1 MQNNLDE
8 LWSLLNFLM
17 GEIFD
22 DLRVFKSWF
31 SAKDIDASAE
41 NEQVCNSVYFKKGVA
56 ILLNCPSMV
65 HTDIY
70 TFTTVMCQTVR
81 RTIFTCRFMRIEN
94 LEKESNVLSQ
104 SDTKRVFFSLGT
116 NC

>member
-65 HTDIY
+65 HTDFY
-70 TFTTVMCQTVR
+70 TFTTVR
-81 RTIFTCRFMRIEN
+81 RTIFTYRLMRIEN
-94 LEKESNVLSQ
+94 LEKESQ